1 MRRPAPPQHKG
12 ATSTGS
18 GPLQWGGP
26 ERDAGFGGVS
36 HDAGLAHRAERR
48 SRKSEVVCSSHAT
61 STMLAVIAH
70 SAEHLVGI
78 EEAPGSKPG
87 DGTNRPC
94 SPIGRGP
101 GLNPEKCG
109 FDARRGYALVA
120 QLAEAAVSNAACCR
134 FDSCAAHQPFL
145 LFTLPSPS
153 GKGIALTYRHS
164 GVRVP

>member
-1 MRRPAPPQHKG
+1 MFESRNQH
-12 ATSTGS
+12 
-18 GPLQWGGP
+18 
-26 ERDAGFGGVS
+26 
-36 HDAGLAHRAERR
+36 H
-48 SRKSEVVCSSHAT
+48 
-61 STMLAVIAH
+61 AVIAH

-134 FDSCAAHQPFL
+134 FDSCAAHQPFCGIR
-145 LFTLPSPS
+145 FAPFAKRQRHRFYTATFRGSSP
-153 GKGIALTYRHS
+153 
-164 GVRVP
+164 